1 MSACLRD
8 KRLLKGRRVKYQNAA
23 SGEVNKE
30 RVVICLSV
38 KGRDSSSVKQFQ
50 PEFVTFFQ
58 GSLGTIGFL
67 ATKEFQLGSPY
78 LSVQKCRD
86 TRYKRKR
93 HDAWAVFRMFVPY

>member
-67 ATKEFQLGSPY
+67 ATKEFQLGI
-78 LSVQKCRD
+78 KCTKMSRH
-86 TRYKRKR
+86 TQRYKRKR
-93 HDAWAVFRMFVPY
+93 HDAWAVFRMFVP